1 MKNKT
6 IKPAKY
12 ISAALLTISMGICA
26 FGQATTMPDILTTGT
41 LNDQMKY
48 LTEKTL
54 IYENYR
60 AIRED
65 MFQKIKNNS
74 LDSLSAAEMKI
85 AGLNNLNARL
95 NRKVD
100 SLKSSLGAVK
110 QNLDDVTKTKDS
122 LSFIG
127 LEINKSAYNG
137 IVWTIIFAL
146 VGILALGFMI
156 FKRNISVT
164 NKTRKDSEDLKKEFE
179 AYRKASREA
188 REKMSMAHFYEL
200 KKIRGG

>member
-1 MKNKT
+1 MKKT
-6 IKPAKY
+6 KISPARCL
-12 ISAALLTISMGICA
+12 SAALLAVSVNYFAYGQSSM
-26 FGQATTMPDILTTGT
+26 PEVLLNGT
-41 LNDQMKY
+41 LKEQMTFI
-48 LTEKTL
+48 TEKTR
-54 IYENYR
+54 IYEDYR

-74 LDSLSAAEMKI
+74 IDSLSSAGAKI
-85 AGLNNLNARL
+85 AGLKGINSGL

-100 SLKSSLGAVK
+100 SLNASLGSLK
-110 QNLDDVTKTKDS
+110 QNLDDMTKTKNS
-122 LSFIG
+122 ISIAG
-127 LEINKSAYNG
+127 IEINKSAYNG
-137 IVWTIIFAL
+137 VVWTIIL
-146 VGILALGFMI
+146 VLLGILALGFMI

-164 NKTRKDSEDLKKEFE
+164 NRTRKDYEDLKREFE